1 MKLPLDAKIEL
12 ISKVAS
18 DFVNDL
24 ESGCR
29 IPKTRTYKIASSL
42 DGPGA
47 GMAAREAA
55 FKSLT
60 EKPAPL
66 TKLAFDTRRV
76 DQENDRNPRTN
87 LQYWH
92 RSDPFIDDEDK
103 KKIDIFARVGKVL
116 NKLRDKLGTEPEWFE
131 SYARVLYDSVNRIL
145 RIKQADMDIF
155 RPQLSYLEQLVYARY
170 RLTMADLE
178 NFSEEKL
185 SERILAK
192 DENLSGKGDF
202 MKVLGDQKDSPKD
215 IVKDGLAKTT
225 QESIVNAIFGAN
237 NLRRTGEN
245 SVERTI
251 TIKIVDRVID

>member
-12 ISKVAS
+12 ISKIAS

-24 ESGCR
+24 ESGGT
-29 IPKTRTYKIASSL
+29 IPTSRTYKISSSL
-42 DGPGA
+42 DGPEA
-47 GMAAREAA
+47 GIAAREGA
-55 FKSLT
+55 FKSFCD
-60 EKPAPL
+60 KPHAL

-76 DQENDRNPRTN
+76 DQEKDRNPRTN

-103 KKIDIFARVGKVL
+103 KKIDIFARMGTVL
-116 NKLRDKLGTEPEWFE
+116 TKLRDKYGTEPEWFE
-131 SYARVLYDSVNRIL
+131 SYSRVLYDSVNRIL

-170 RLTMADLE
+170 RLTMNDLE

-185 SERILAK
+185 AERILAK

-202 MKVLGDQKDSPKD
+202 MKVLGDQKEPKE
-215 IVKDGLAKTT
+215 IVKDGLGKST

-245 SVERTI
+245 SVVRTI
-251 TIKIVDRVID
+251 TIRIEDKVVD